1 MKQMQLF
8 KGNNFTK
15 AKDIFNEI
23 MEDKYSINL
32 YSPDT
37 GKWKAYSVNE
47 LHVTLEDEGRLRR
60 EELKDEME

>member
-1 MKQMQLF
+1 MKQIQLF

-47 LHVTLEDEGRLRR
+47 LHVTFEDEGILMMAD
-60 EELKDEME
+60 LKEVME